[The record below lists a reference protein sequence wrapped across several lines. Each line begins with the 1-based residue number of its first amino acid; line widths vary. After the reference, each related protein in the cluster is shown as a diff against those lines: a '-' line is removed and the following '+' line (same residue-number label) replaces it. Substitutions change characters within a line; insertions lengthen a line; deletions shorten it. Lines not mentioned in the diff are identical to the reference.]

1 MTEELA
7 KCILC
12 GSDNLKRDLCATRK
26 LNLSEPHSVMKC
38 KVCSFRFLN
47 PRPDGSEY
55 EQLYKDGSGPLADI
69 YGFSDEFYEQEATIR
84 IAEYKK
90 KLDILRK
97 MGAKGRLLEL
107 GSCTG
112 AFLNEAR
119 NLGFEVEGIEPSEKN
134 CSIAKERYGL
144 SLHVGCV
151 EEENFQ
157 DGYFDVVFSSHVF
170 EHLPDPLAIAKK
182 ISAWLCP
189 DGFHMIEVPNQFEAS
204 LSKLR
209 RLLFIDRPRALD
221 FRSIHHPVFFSPKT
235 LKCLVELSGC
245 RKIHMR
251 NVYYSSTNIFKNPK
265 GAVNKLLSDFGG
277 GGYSIEILA
286 QKR

>member
-1 MTEELA
+1 MAEELA

-12 GSDNLKRDLCATRK
+12 GSDKLKRDLCATRK
-26 LNLSEPHSVMKC
+26 LNLLEPHSVTRC

-47 PRPDGSEY
+47 PRPDESEY
-55 EQLYKDGSGPLADI
+55 EQLYTDGSGPLVDI
-69 YGFSDEFYEQEATIR
+69 YGFSDEFYEQEATVR
-84 IAEYKK
+84 MAEYKK
-90 KLDILRK
+90 KLELLK
-97 MGAKGRLLEL
+97 KVGAKGRLLEL

-119 NLGFEVEGIEPSEKN
+119 NRGFEVEGVEPSEQN

-144 SLHVGCV
+144 NLRMGYV
-151 EEENFQ
+151 EEQNFQ

-170 EHLPDPLAIAKK
+170 EHLLDPLAVAKK
-182 ISAWLCP
+182 ISDWLRP
-189 DGFHMIEVPNQFEAS
+189 GGFHMIEVPNQFEAA

-209 RLLFIDRPRALD
+209 RLLFMDRPRARN

-235 LKCLVELSGC
+235 LRRLVELSGC

-251 NVYYSSTNIFKNPK
+251 NVYYSSTNIFKNPR
-265 GAVNKLLSDFGG
+265 GAVNKLFSDLFG

-286 QKR
+286 QKE